1 MADSK
6 EEKLKKKKT
15 MGSYTRPRRI
25 IDKLKS
31 FSVCSELKG
40 RGACVVLQKGSPL
53 KWENK
58 IGAPTLKLVSHS
70 HGEDSHPWTGFSPP
84 VPHRQATSE
93 FS

>member
-1 MADSK
+1 M
-6 EEKLKKKKT
+6 
-15 MGSYTRPRRI
+15 
-25 IDKLKS
+25 
-31 FSVCSELKG
+31 
-40 RGACVVLQKGSPL
+40 LQKGSPL

-58 IGAPTLKLVSHS
+58 IGALTLKLVSHS